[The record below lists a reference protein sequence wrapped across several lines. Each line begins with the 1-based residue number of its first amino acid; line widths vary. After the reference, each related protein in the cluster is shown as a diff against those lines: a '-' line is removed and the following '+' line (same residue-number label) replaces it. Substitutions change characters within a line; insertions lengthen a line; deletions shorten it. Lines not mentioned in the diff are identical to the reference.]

1 MTNMTP
7 TTVSEKKLTTAI
19 QAAIGAAEDGILG
32 PASAV
37 DLAVAVGAECWPLT
51 VQLFGQPV
59 IVCKDITVL
68 NPGKGTKHY
77 ANSLSG
83 SFSFQKQPCSIL
95 VSDGKVLWQTA
106 CHAWLGQPE
115 SVLYRLENGKFGMKR
130 CLSAEELPKGVR
142 WAVGGMGLG
151 KTYAPKT
158 EGFSGQYADVLRDT
172 NHTVLG
178 VKKDMIYLVYAKS
191 KTAAQVNALVT
202 EDLKLELAIMLDG
215 GHVASINGAE
225 HFAKINTAQNQYYL
239 IQALEERSEA

>member
-7 TTVSEKKLTTAI
+7 GTVSERKLNQAI
-19 QAAIGAAEDGILG
+19 QKAIGAAEDGILG

-37 DLAVAVGAECWPLT
+37 DLAVAVGAKCWPLT
-51 VQLFGQPV
+51 IALFGQPV

-68 NPGKGTKHY
+68 APGKGTKHY

-83 SFSFQKQPCSIL
+83 SFSFQKKPCSIL

-115 SVLYRLENGKFGMKR
+115 SVLYRLENGKVGMKR

-158 EGFSGQYADVLRDT
+158 EGFSGQYADVLRRT

-178 VKKDMIYLVYAKS
+178 VKNDMVYLVYCKS
-191 KTAAQVNALVT
+191 MTGEQVNSFVT
-202 EDLKLELAIMLDG
+202 DKLKLELAVMLDG
-215 GHVASINGAE
+215 GHVAAINGE
-225 HFAKINTAQNQYYL
+225 ERFAQINTAQNQYYL
-239 IQALEERSEA
+239 IQAK